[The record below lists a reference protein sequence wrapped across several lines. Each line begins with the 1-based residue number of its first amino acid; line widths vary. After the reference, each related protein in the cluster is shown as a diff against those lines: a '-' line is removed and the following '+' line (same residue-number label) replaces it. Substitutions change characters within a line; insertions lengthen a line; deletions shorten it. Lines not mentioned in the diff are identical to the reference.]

1 MHCTNCSENISDL
14 AEICPKCGVRP
25 FTTKKF
31 CNSCGTGVN
40 SNQAMCISC
49 GTQLKEIKA
58 TQTVDSTNPALMG
71 ILSFLIV
78 GLGQMIMGQVTKG
91 VVMLIGTIILAFF
104 TLGLSTFVTTPISII
119 DAVLIA
125 KKKQQGKQIGEWE
138 FF

>member
-1 MHCTNCSENISDL
+1 MHCTNCSEQISDL

-25 FTTKKF
+25 YVTKNF
-31 CNSCGTGVN
+31 CHSCGVSVN
-40 SNQAMCISC
+40 NNQEMCISC
-49 GTQLKEIKA
+49 GTRLKEIKK
-58 TQTVDSTNPALMG
+58 TQTIDSTNPAIMG
-71 ILSFLIV
+71 LLSFLLV

-91 VVMLIGTIILAFF
+91 IVMLIGALILGFF
-104 TLGLSTFVTTPISII
+104 TFGLSALLTTPISII